1 MMNFVHFAFP
11 LFLPYSVSRLLFHPL
26 PFLSVNF
33 STLRP
38 GNENIYMA
46 AREWALGRNK
56 NGGGDGRSSLKM
68 DKCRER
74 MAVPVVC
81 FRRQYGAFVLLHG

>member
-1 MMNFVHFAFP
+1 MMNSVHFAFL
-11 LFLPYSVSRLLFHPL
+11 LFLPCSVSYFW
-26 PFLSVNF
+26 
-33 STLRP
+33 TLRP

-46 AREWALGRNK
+46 AREWALGRNQ